1 MVFSSTIFIFIF
13 LPVTLAGY
21 YLLRGRNI
29 RNVFLLIMSLVFY
42 AWGEPGVVLLLVLSI
57 IFNYYMALLIDRS
70 RIKSKNPKK
79 FLLAAV
85 VFNLGLLF
93 VFKYLGFFMTNLK
106 ALSGMNVTVPQIAL
120 PIGISFFTFQAI
132 SYVAD
137 IYMERAGFQKNILKT
152 ALYIAFFPQ
161 LIAGP
166 IVRYQSIE
174 EQIDDRCESM
184 ELFASGVRRFIAGL
198 AKKVLIANLVAV
210 YADEIFGI
218 NYHERTILLAW
229 FGVLGYCLQI
239 YFDFSGYSDMAI
251 GLGRMFGFKI
261 EENFNYPYI
270 SSSVSE
276 FWRRWHMSLGQ
287 WFRDYVYIPLG
298 GSRKGNV
305 RHIVNLF
312 TVWIL
317 TGVWHGASWNFVLFG
332 LYYFVFITAEHL
344 LRNRLPEGF
353 KKNILFRIAA
363 HLYTL
368 AVIYFGWLIFRVTG
382 IATLKDYLGD
392 MFGITAHHFSDP
404 YSLSVIVQ
412 YIPITLAG
420 ICLSTPVLKRLYEKM
435 DKVSH
440 IAVNAVCIVLFIT
453 SLSFVVSS
461 TYNPFIYFN
470 F

>member
-29 RNVFLLIMSLVFY
+29 RNIFLLIMSLIFY
-42 AWGEPGVVLLLVLSI
+42 AWGEARVVFLLILSI
-57 IFNYYMALLIDRS
+57 IINYLMALMIDRS
-70 RIKSKNPKK
+70 RIRKK
-79 FLLAAV
+79 DAKVFLIAATA
-85 VFNLGLLF
+85 FDLGMLF

-106 ALSGMNVTVPQIAL
+106 ALTGKDFAIPQIAL

-137 IYMERAGFQKNILKT
+137 IYMGRTDFQNNILKS

-174 EQIDDRCESM
+174 EQIDVRSESI
-184 ELFASGVRRFIAGL
+184 ELFASGIRRFTGGL

-210 YADEIFGI
+210 YVDGIFGTDC
-218 NYHERTILLAW
+218 HERTVLLAW

-270 SSSVSE
+270 SGSVSE

-298 GSRKGNV
+298 GSRKGNI
-305 RHIVNLF
+305 RHIINLF

-317 TGVWHGASWNFVLFG
+317 TGIWHGASWNFVLFG

-344 LRNRLPEGF
+344 LRNKFSEKF
-353 KKNILFRIAA
+353 KKKPVFRIAA

-392 MFGITAHHFSDP
+392 MFGITSHNFYDA
-404 YSLSVIVQ
+404 YSLSLVVQ
-412 YIPITLAG
+412 YLPITLAG
-420 ICLSTPVLKRLYEKM
+420 VFLSTPVFKRLYNKV

-440 IAVNAVCIVLFIT
+440 VAVNVVSIVLFIT